1 MEILTEEELLLRES
15 IRKFF
20 AKELEPIAERMEK
33 QGQPPLELI
42 KKMGELGYLGT
53 FFPEQ
58 YGGSNLSLA
67 SRAIIGEETARISAG
82 FDITLFADIILFAR
96 AVMNH
101 GNHEQKEKY
110 MRPVIMGDK
119 IGALAITE
127 PDAGSDAL
135 GIKSTATKEG
145 DYYRLKGSKTFITN
159 APIADYFAILAR
171 TSKESSKIKG
181 GTWFILERGMDGLE
195 TGPPLEKLGMRSSPT
210 GQVFLND
217 VHVHKNQILGEKGE
231 GFVYLMEALNVERI
245 MEGASTVGILQACLE
260 ASVEYA
266 QERMVF
272 GRPIGEYQLI
282 QEKIA
287 DMAVGVELIR
297 NYLYQLCR
305 LADQGQKVT
314 KEAAILKLYSSTV
327 AMQAAKDAVQIMGG
341 YGYMEEYKVA
351 RYFRDAKHHEIGAGT
366 TEIQKLII
374 ARETLKDKTATH

>member
-1 MEILTEEELLLRES
+1 MIEVLTQDECLLRDS

-20 AKELEPIAERMEK
+20 AKELEPIAEKMEK
-33 QGQPPLELI
+33 DGQPPRELI
-42 KKMGELGYLGT
+42 QKMGDLGYLGT

-101 GNHEQKEKY
+101 GTHAQKEKY
-110 MRPVIMGDK
+110 MRPVIQGRK

-127 PDAGSDAL
+127 PDAGTDAL

-145 DYYRLKGSKTFITN
+145 DYYRLNGSKTFITN
-159 APIADYFAILAR
+159 APIADYFAILTR
-171 TSKESSKIKG
+171 TSQERSKIKG
-181 GTWFILERGMDGLE
+181 GTWFILERGMAGLE
-195 TGPPLEKLGMRSSPT
+195 TGPPLEKLGMKSSPT

-217 VHVHKNQILGEKGE
+217 VLVHKDQILGDIGD
-231 GFVYLMEALNVERI
+231 GFMYLMEALDVERI
-245 MEGASTVGILQACLE
+245 MEGASTVGIAQACLE
-260 ASVEYA
+260 ASMAYA
-266 QERMVF
+266 KERIVF

-287 DMAVGVELIR
+287 EMVVGIELTR

-305 LADQGQKVT
+305 AADQGIKVT
-314 KEAAILKLYSSTV
+314 KEASILKLYSSEM
-327 AMQAAKDAVQIMGG
+327 AMQAGKDAVQIMGG

-366 TEIQKLII
+366 TEIQKMII
-374 ARETLKDKTATH
+374 ARETMKDQ